1 VIRFRH
7 NLRAIFLM
15 GLPLAG
21 SHLAQMSIG
30 ITDTVMLGWYG
41 VGELA
46 AQSLASSFFFVIYLL
61 GSGFGI
67 AVMPMVAA
75 AISNGDR
82 RQVRRVT
89 RMGLWISALA
99 GCLAMPLFWFSGPIF
114 LALGQTG
121 AISAMM
127 QDYLRIAGWS
137 LPFFLVA
144 VVFKSYLAAL
154 GHTQITM
161 WATLAGTLINI
172 FINWVLIFGNLG
184 APELGIRGAAIAS
197 LGTNAL
203 VMVLLGA
210 YAVAV
215 RDLRGDTILAR
226 LWRPDWGAFREV
238 FVLGL
243 PIGLTMLA
251 EAGLFTA
258 SGIMMGWISEEALAV
273 HGIAVTISGATFM
286 IHLGLSSAATVR
298 AGYAWGA
305 KDIAE
310 LRSGALAGLTLSMI
324 TVVLTVAAFLGIP
337 ELLMG
342 LFLDPDV
349 PERDRLIAM
358 GSVLL
363 ATAALFQLADAVQ
376 VMAVSLLRGVQ
387 YTRRPM
393 IYAVVSYWGVGV
405 PMMYALGFWLDL
417 GGVGIWLGM
426 ASGLTAAAVSMMAR
440 FWRGPARSPLA
451 FVPDV
456 PSPAPETAGEGR

>member
-1 VIRFRH
+1 MRFRH

-41 VGELA
+41 VGALA
-46 AQSLASSFFFVIYLL
+46 AQSLASSFFFVVYLL

-89 RMGLWISALA
+89 RMGLWISAFA

-114 LALGQTG
+114 LALGQTE

-144 VVFKSYLAAL
+144 VVFKSYLSAL

-161 WATLAGTLINI
+161 WATLAGTLLNI
-172 FINWVLIFGNLG
+172 FLNWVLIFGNLG

-197 LGTNAL
+197 LGTNVL
-203 VMVLLGA
+203 VMVLLAA

-310 LRSGALAGLTLSMI
+310 LRSGALAGLSLSMI
-324 TVVLTVAAFLGIP
+324 MVVLTVAAFLGIP
-337 ELLMG
+337 DVLLG
-342 LFLDPDV
+342 LFLDPNV
-349 PERDRLIAM
+349 PDRDRLIAM

-387 YTRRPM
+387 DTRRPM

-405 PMMYALGFWLDL
+405 PMMYALGFGLDL

-426 ASGLTAAAVSMMAR
+426 ASGLSAAAVSMMAR
-440 FWRGPARSPLA
+440 FWRGPARTPLA

-456 PSPAPETAGEGR
+456 PSPEAGAGEGR

>member
-1 VIRFRH
+1 MTRFRH

-89 RMGLWISALA
+89 RMGLWISAFA
-99 GCLAMPLFWFSGPIF
+99 GLLAMPLFWFSGPIF
-114 LALGQTG
+114 LALGQTE
-121 AISAMM
+121 AIAGLM
-127 QDYLRIAGWS
+127 QQYLRTAGWS

-161 WATLAGTLINI
+161 WATLAGTVINVLL
-172 FINWVLIFGNLG
+172 NWVLIFGHLG
-184 APELGIRGAAIAS
+184 APELGILGAAIAS

-203 VMVLLGA
+203 IMVLLAA
-210 YAVAV
+210 YAVGV

-226 LWRPDWGAFREV
+226 IWRPDWDAFREV

-310 LRSGALAGLTLSMI
+310 LRSGAFAALSLSLIM
-324 TVVLTVAAFLGIP
+324 VVLTVAAFLGMP
-337 ELLMG
+337 DLLMG
-342 LFLDPDV
+342 LFLDPATPD
-349 PERDRLIAM
+349 RDRLIAM
-358 GSVLL
+358 GRALL
-363 ATAALFQLADAVQ
+363 ATAALFQLADAMQ

-387 YTRRPM
+387 DTRRPM
-393 IYAVVSYWGVGV
+393 LYAVVSYWGIGV
-405 PMMYALGFWLDL
+405 PMMYLLGVTLDL
-417 GGVGIWLGM
+417 GGVGVWLGM
-426 ASGLTAAAVSMMAR
+426 AAGLTAAGISMMAR

-456 PSPAPETAGEGR
+456 PAPKPTGAGR